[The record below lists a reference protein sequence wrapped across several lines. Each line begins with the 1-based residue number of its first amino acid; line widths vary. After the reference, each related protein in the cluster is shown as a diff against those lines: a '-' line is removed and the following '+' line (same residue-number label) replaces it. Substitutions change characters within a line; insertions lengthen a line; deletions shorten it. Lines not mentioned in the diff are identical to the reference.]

1 MYHLCTTAAFQTIYH
16 KRKILDIRLNIK
28 DFSSVGV
35 TGFEPATTRPPDVYS
50 NRTELRPDSARRS
63 LLASVWDCKYS
74 TFFKKNIF
82 SPDFFYF
89 CKDISPSGTCIQ
101 RDPSPI
107 GTSSTLV
114 IRIMGNTRIICRAR
128 PKRISDTYL

>member
-1 MYHLCTTAAFQTIYH
+1 MFHLCSTAAAKGRCQA
-16 KRKILDIRLNIK
+16 
-28 DFSSVGV
+28 FSSVGV